1 MRSRDIVRPNAIP
14 LFCSIMSRRSAA
26 LLVAFVAIAQPAQAQ
41 SLADAKTCDQAIGGS
56 AVARAAIQR
65 MMTAHA
71 TTPLAHF
78 ATGCQFV
85 MTAAWDSAA
94 VHFDAAVK
102 GNPGSS
108 AAYLWVGNIAGQKMR
123 MSATPKDKV
132 ILAPAIRDAYTRA
145 VALDGANIDAR
156 EGLMQYLLD
165 APAILG
171 GDKAKAG
178 EQALA
183 IGRVNPFRGLS
194 AKIAVASSGNDR
206 PAVEKLLQQAT
217 TQFPDSVIGW
227 ANLSAM
233 QADDHRPADA
243 FATITRW
250 QARRTHP
257 MFALFSIGR
266 TAAVTGE
273 QLDRGEQALK
283 QFLRGQRSP
292 NDPPL
297 ANAHFRLAQIY
308 EKQKKNVEAKAEYQ
322 FAVKLNP
329 GLRDAQ
335 LALERLH

>member
-1 MRSRDIVRPNAIP
+1 M
-14 LFCSIMSRRSAA
+14 LCRSAA
-26 LLVAFVAIAQPAQAQ
+26 LLVALAGVAQPARAQ
-41 SLADAKTCDQAIGGS
+41 SLADAKTCEQAIGGN

-65 MMTAHA
+65 MMTPQAS
-71 TTPLAHF
+71 TPAAHF
-78 ATGCQFV
+78 AAGCQFV
-85 MTAAWDSAA
+85 MKAAWDSAA
-94 VHFDAAVK
+94 VQFDAAVK

-108 AAYLWVGNIAGQKMR
+108 AAYLWVGNIAGHQMR
-123 MSATPKDKV
+123 MTTDMKSKV
-132 ILAPAIRDAYTRA
+132 KIAPAIRDAYTKA

-178 EQALA
+178 EQAAA
-183 IGRVNPFRGLS
+183 IARVNPFRGLS
-194 AKIAVASSGNDR
+194 AQIAVASSGSDR
-206 PAVEKLLQQAT
+206 PAIEKLLLQAT
-217 TQFPDSVIGW
+217 SQFPDSVIGW

-250 QARRTHP
+250 QVRRTHP

-273 QLDRGEQALK
+273 QLDRGAQAL
-283 QFLRGQRSP
+283 QQYLRGQRGP

-297 ANAHFRLAQIY
+297 ANAHFRLAQVF
-308 EKQKKNVEAKAEYQ
+308 EKQKKNADAKAEYQ
-322 FAVKLNP
+322 LAAKLNP
-329 GLRDAQ
+329 NLRDAQ